1 MVPARGGRGSCWY
14 IAWCDLCGQEAWRAT
29 VGAGRVIARDLPCSV
44 KLLVVSSGDGN
55 RSRHDWE
62 EIRFAGL
69 LRNDLVLN
77 KKQNC
82 RLLRTEITG
91 DVFGISYGHFSII
104 WGRDYVC
111 GRVCACT
118 YVEVRVHVCVFM
130 HMYVCTCTCIHVYTY
145 AGCVCTFSLTLLLC
159 FPCTSLRVELFP
171 QQVAWVPPTAPL

>member
-55 RSRHDWE
+55 RSRHDRE

-118 YVEVRVHVCVFM
+118 YICGGTCACMCFHA
-130 HMYVCTCTCIHVYTY
+130 YVCMYMHVYTRVY
-145 AGCVCTFSLTLLLC
+145 ICRVCVYLLTDPPLMFSLHK
-159 FPCTSLRVELFP
+159 S
-171 QQVAWVPPTAPL
+171 